1 MTYLLEVREKM
12 LNRLKLLPTH
22 QVLLAKLK
30 DNKKLLISQTFFVL
44 IFTFIHL
51 INPMVTGKVIGIIS
65 DQEDVNQLLKI
76 SALALFLGFLMLLVS
91 RFKVKNE
98 IINSEKVKLDLNE
111 FILTFLKER
120 KWASI
125 QDYEAS
131 YLHSAVNEDVSTLVS
146 FIFFTIPR
154 LIGAVVSFLLIM
166 MVSFLY
172 YPKLLFLFIILVIL
186 YTLIYFF
193 TRNGVYESAV
203 RVRQDYS
210 YLFSFLNQAY
220 HRLLVFKIKEILTEE
235 SFLLKKRSDLYLS
248 SLHENFKWN
257 YILSTSR
264 ISIDLIFQV
273 LVFIVGGYWVIKDQ
287 LSIVYFVASL
297 QYFGFLLSVI
307 EDLFSL
313 SVDYQI
319 YKASCDRLN
328 ELFLLKQDDIGA
340 HKLEGIC
347 EITFRHFNL
356 LRRPNNSDMYDQALD
371 ICLKKGHCYRFV
383 GKNGAG
389 KTSLLLALIGI
400 HSNYQGSISFNGT
413 ELPKIEHQH
422 LRKEKI
428 SFMLQSETFPEVS
441 VQEFFEVN
449 LNEAEFEELLK
460 NQRIHHLFPLL
471 FSSKEMWNKNI
482 RDLSGGEQ
490 RMILFIISIAKEAD
504 LYLLDEPFTNIYQS
518 LIASMEEAIAEL
530 VAQDKIVVLISHEP
544 LTILKTNEIE
554 IQ

>member
-1 MTYLLEVREKM
+1 MTYLLEVREEM

-125 QDYEAS
+125 EDYEAS

-154 LIGAVVSFLLIM
+154 LIGAVASFLLIM
-166 MVSFLY
+166 MISFLY
-172 YPKLLFLFIILVIL
+172 YPKLLLLFIILVIL

-210 YLFSFLNQAY
+210 YLFSFFNQAY
-220 HRLLVFKIKEILTEE
+220 HRLLVFKIKEILAEE
-235 SFLLKKRSDLYLS
+235 SLLLKKRSNLYLS

-356 LRRPNNSDMYDQALD
+356 LRRPNNSGMYDQALD

-441 VQEFFEVN
+441 IQEFFEVN
-449 LNEAEFEELLK
+449 LNEAELEGLLK
-460 NQRIHHLFPLL
+460 NQRIHQLFPLL

-490 RMILFIISIAKEAD
+490 RMILFIISLAKEAD

-518 LIASMEEAIAEL
+518 LIVFMEEAIAEL
-530 VAQDKIVVLISHEP
+530 VAQDKIVVLISHGP
-544 LTILKTNEIE
+544 LTFLKTNEIE